1 MAKITTL
8 DGVTHDVEV
17 GDKVRITLKGGDSS
31 DITVAVAALGSLES
45 KHNFFCVSYLQSLE
59 ILELYVKLPTNG
71 GAVVGDP
78 LRSGRV
84 TYQLS
89 KTGEWFKVDTSCGG
103 SIRGVTEED
112 VRQSMTTAPEFTVL
126 YEGRG

>member
-31 DITVAVAALGSLES
+31 DITVAVTALGSLES
-45 KHNFFCVSYLQSLE
+45 KHNFFGGGVIHSLE
-59 ILELYVKLPTNG
+59 ILERKQVSLPTKYGALVGHPEENEWHPYTLVNG
-71 GAVVGDP
+71 QWYEAA
-78 LRSGRV
+78 
-84 TYQLS
+84 S
-89 KTGEWFKVDTSCGG
+89 KAPTDEDNVRWYMQN
-103 SIRGVTEED
+103 RGFV
-112 VRQSMTTAPEFTVL
+112 VL

>member
-31 DITVAVAALGSLES
+31 DITVAVAALRSLES
-45 KHNFFCVSYLQSLE
+45 KHNFFNWDVLQSLE
-59 ILELYVKLPTNG
+59 VLERKQVSLPTKYGAIVGHPEENEWRPYTLVNG
-71 GAVVGDP
+71 QWYEAAAKEPTDEGYV
-78 LRSGRV
+78 RW
-84 TYQLS
+84 YMQN
-89 KTGEWFKVDTSCGG
+89 
-103 SIRGVTEED
+103 RGFV
-112 VRQSMTTAPEFTVL
+112 VL

>member
-31 DITVAVAALGSLES
+31 DITVAVTALGSLES
-45 KHNFFCVSYLQSLE
+45 KHNFFGGIYLQSLE
-59 ILELYVKLPTNG
+59 ILERYAKLPTNE

-89 KTGEWFKVDTSCGG
+89 KTGEWFKVDTTCGG
-103 SIRGVTEED
+103 AIYRVSEER
-112 VRQSMTTAPEFTVL
+112 VLRAMRVSEKFTVL

>member
-45 KHNFFCVSYLQSLE
+45 KHNFFGGSYLQSLE
-59 ILELYVKLPTNG
+59 VLERYVKLPTKG

-103 SIRGVTEED
+103 RIHGVTEED
-112 VRQSMTTAPEFTVL
+112 VRQSMTAVPGFTVL

>member
-45 KHNFFCVSYLQSLE
+45 KHNFFGGSYLQSLE
-59 ILELYVKLPTNG
+59 VLERYVKLPTKD
-71 GAVVGDP
+71 GAVVGHTTN
-78 LRSGRV
+78 GGYV

-89 KTGEWFKVDTSCGG
+89 ENEGWFKVDTSCGG
-103 SIRGVTEED
+103 SIWGVTEED
-112 VRQSMTTAPEFTVL
+112 VRQSMTTVPEFTVL

>member
-45 KHNFFCVSYLQSLE
+45 KHNFFSGSYIQSLE
-59 ILELYVKLPTNG
+59 ILERYAKLPTKD
-71 GAVVGDP
+71 GAVVGHATY
-78 LRSGRV
+78 GAYV

-89 KTGEWFKVDTSCGG
+89 RDKNWFKVDTSCGG
-103 SIRGVTEED
+103 SIHGVTEED

>member
-31 DITVAVAALGSLES
+31 DITVAVTALGSLES
-45 KHNFFCVSYLQSLE
+45 KHNIFNWDVIQSLE
-59 ILELYVKLPTNG
+59 VLERYVKLPTKDS
-71 GAVVGDP
+71 AVVGHTTY
-78 LRSGRV
+78 GWYV
-84 TYQLS
+84 TYLLS
-89 KTGEWFKVDTSCGG
+89 ENEGWFKVDTSCGG
-103 SIRGVTEED
+103 SIHGVTEED